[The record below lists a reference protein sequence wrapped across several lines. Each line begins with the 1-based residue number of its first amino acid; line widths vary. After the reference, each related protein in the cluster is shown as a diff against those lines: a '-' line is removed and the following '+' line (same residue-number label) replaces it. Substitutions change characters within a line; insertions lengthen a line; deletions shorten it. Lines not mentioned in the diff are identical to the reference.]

1 MNAPSVKSIYF
12 PVIAYG
18 GSCRAEFA
26 MSCSSLFVHTV
37 QNRPELSIRST
48 GIFFESLI
56 SRARNAAAAAA
67 LHYGV
72 DYLLFIDADIAFDAA
87 DVMKLIDH
95 DKDIVCGPYAKKYL
109 NSQKLNYLAQKN
121 HNLFQSGEWKLLCS
135 DFSSEINPS
144 LNQENLVPVNYAATG
159 FMLIKTAVLKAMA
172 QHYPNI
178 KYRNDIDGY
187 MDFGDNFYDF
197 FPAKVN
203 PKSLKYESED
213 YGFCNMWSEMGG
225 NIFLDKSIKLH
236 HIGNQTYEGDLEKQ
250 LNFFK

>member
-1 MNAPSVKSIYF
+1 
-12 PVIAYG
+12 
-18 GSCRAEFA
+18 

-37 QNRPELSIRST
+37 QNRPELSITST

-121 HNLFQSGEWKLLCS
+121 HNLIQSGEWKLLCS
-135 DFSSEINPS
+135 DFTSEINPS
-144 LNQENLVPVNYAATG
+144 L
-159 FMLIKTAVLKAMA
+159 
-172 QHYPNI
+172 
-178 KYRNDIDGY
+178 
-187 MDFGDNFYDF
+187 
-197 FPAKVN
+197 
-203 PKSLKYESED
+203 
-213 YGFCNMWSEMGG
+213 
-225 NIFLDKSIKLH
+225 
-236 HIGNQTYEGDLEKQ
+236 
-250 LNFFK
+250 